1 MSGGGE
7 EVRRPGGARS
17 ELALRT
23 ASGIVLAAAAIGA
36 TVAGGPVFTA
46 FWLAASVAIVFEWMS
61 MTGVEPRWPLVLA
74 AAAGLAA
81 TTFAP
86 AFGFGPEQAA
96 TAFAVTCAALAA
108 LGTTRTGRL
117 LAVAGLCYA
126 ALVALV
132 PPFLRD
138 RPDLGILA
146 IVWLFAVVWTTDIAG
161 YFVGRSLGGPK
172 LWPRVSPKKT
182 WSGFLGGVVG
192 AMLAGTAV
200 AAAGPR
206 FGAASPLGL
215 GAVALLSAVAAVAS
229 QGGDLAESAMKR
241 RCGVKD
247 SGRLIPGH
255 GGVMDRLD
263 GFVAVCLLVAVAMAG
278 TRLAA
283 R

>member
-1 MSGGGE
+1 MTIPDDPA
-7 EVRRPGGARS
+7 RRPPSGRS

-23 ASGIVLAAAAIGA
+23 GSGIVLAAAAIGA
-36 TVAGGPVFTA
+36 TLLGGPVFAA
-46 FWLAASVAIVFEWMS
+46 FWLAAGIAIASEWIA
-61 MTGVEPRWPLVLA
+61 MTGAAPRRPLVA
-74 AAAGLAA
+74 AAGLGLAA
-81 TTFAP
+81 TTVAP
-86 AFGFGPEQAA
+86 LLGFDTAQVA

-117 LAVAGLCYA
+117 LAVAGFGYA

-132 PPFLRD
+132 PPYMRE

-146 IVWLFAVVWTTDIAG
+146 IVWVFAVVWTTDIAG

-172 LWPRVSPKKT
+172 LWARVSPKKT
-182 WSGFLGGVVG
+182 WSGFVG
-192 AMLAGTAV
+192 AVAGAVPAGTAV
-200 AAAGPR
+200 AADVPR
-206 FGAASPLGL
+206 FGAAAPLGL
-215 GAVALLSAVAAVAS
+215 SGVALLSAVASVAS

-263 GFVAVCLLVAVAMAG
+263 GFVAVCLLLAVAMAG